1 MGEIIFHIFL
11 LAVMGLFFNE
21 SMDINT
27 ARMTDPIGPAGFPQA
42 VIILAVLLLIPSL
55 YKAFK
60 AYKVSQTEK
69 TGEKERIKELDP
81 GFLAILAVIVVFVMA
96 IGYVGFWFGTAIIIP
111 SVMYILNER
120 KPVKMALTTVIG
132 AIAFTVVFGNVLS
145 IPLPRGI
152 GIFESVSYLL
162 Y

>member
-11 LAVMGLFFNE
+11 IALLGVFFGE

-42 VIILAVLLLIPSL
+42 IIILAIGLLIPSL
-55 YKAFK
+55 YKAMK
-60 AYKVSQTEK
+60 AYKATAGAPS
-69 TGEKERIKELDP
+69 GEKQKIKELDP
-81 GFLAILAVIVVFVMA
+81 GFLAVLGVIVVFVMV

-120 KPVKMALTTVIG
+120 KPLRMVSTTLIG
-132 AIAFTVVFGNVLS
+132 AIAFTFVFGNVLS

-152 GIFESVSYLL
+152 GLFESISYLL